1 MLEGK
6 NYYEKPDLQLLRAIG
21 QLIKININSQCPFS
35 QPSTTDPK
43 LNTQVDK
50 IGQRCGEET
59 FLGILYTEPQ
69 RVVIPRHI
77 AEALMYAVLCLVTQ
91 SYPILCDPMN
101 CNLPGSTAHG
111 VSPGKNT
118 GMGCCFPLGVY

>member
-43 LNTQVDK
+43 LNTQEWIKLVRGVEK
-50 IGQRCGEET
+50 RP
-59 FLGILYTEPQ
+59 FLESFTQNPN
-69 RVVIPRHI
+69 
-77 AEALMYAVLCLVTQ
+77 VL
-91 SYPILCDPMN
+91 
-101 CNLPGSTAHG
+101 
-111 VSPGKNT
+111 
-118 GMGCCFPLGVY
+118 